1 MFAEDEIQIRNVLF
15 LIFLRVPYSLL
26 AKFTEDFTIA
36 LQPSNSKNVNEAV
49 DAVGFDFIQP
59 PTVSYHITE
68 DRLIIDSFS
77 STSRIKGEE
86 KKLI

>member
-15 LIFLRVPYSLL
+15 NILRVPYSLL

-68 DRLIIDSFS
+68 DRLIIDSFLVQVEL
-77 STSRIKGEE
+77 KVK